1 MADTSS
7 DVAGFI
13 SDKTATAIQ
22 QTWSNG
28 RWINL
33 SDTNQRNNMQAA
45 LNKVGKTVTEQ
56 QAGIKTA
63 QQAADNAL
71 NQAQTTNDALVKL
84 QGGSTSTLV
93 DLANDI
99 LARVTKDDL
108 ISQINIA
115 SDNILIQSGKL
126 YLDAASV
133 VFGGTAFI
141 TDAMITSLNAD
152 KITAGTIKGSLI
164 QANSITADKMAANF
178 FQVGLDNYGGNI
190 KIAPDSVQVYTPGVQ
205 EPTMV
210 LTRDGLGFRDRTT
223 AEQLGEI
230 YGGPMYNNDPYY
242 NGIQIGLFPNDD
254 LFTIEKVAA
263 DNTTTPLFIWS
274 QSNKSDEHGIEQ
286 GFNFNDFVTMN
297 KGLIMRDKIWDN
309 WGDVNFHIE
318 NYNGAGV
325 ALINDAGAG
334 VCFGNDGHLYFIN
347 KNKYVDSVTALNI
360 TGV

>member
-1 MADTSS
+1 MADK
-7 DVAGFI
+7 DVASNI
-13 SDKTATAIQ
+13 SNKQKTALTSV
-22 QTWSNG
+22 WVDG
-28 RWINL
+28 DWVNL
-33 SDTNQRNNMQAA
+33 TDTNQRNNMQVA
-45 LNKVGKTVTEQ
+45 LTKVGEQVEEQ

-63 QQAADNAL
+63 QQAAENAF

-99 LARVTKDDL
+99 LARVKTDDL

-126 YLDAASV
+126 YLDATTIT
-133 VFGGTAFI
+133 FGGTAFI
-141 TDAMITSLNAD
+141 TDAMIKDLNAD
-152 KITAGTIKGSLI
+152 KIKAGTIKGSLI
-164 QANSITADKMAANF
+164 QANSITADKMATNF
-178 FQVGLDNYGGNI
+178 FQVGLDNYGGNV

-205 EPTMV
+205 DPTMV
-210 LTRDGLGFRDRTT
+210 LTRDGLGFRDRTS

-242 NGIQIGLFPNDD
+242 NGIQIGLYPNDD
-254 LFTIEKVAA
+254 LFAISKVAS

-274 QSNKSDEHGIEQ
+274 QSNKSDEHSIEL
-286 GFNFNDFVTMN
+286 GFNFNDYVTFN
-297 KGLIMRDKIWDN
+297 KPIVVLDKIFDR
-309 WGDVNFHIE
+309 WGDVNFHLE

-334 VCFGNDGHLYFIN
+334 VCFGNDGHLYFLN
-347 KNKYVDSVTALNI
+347 KNKYVDCVTALNI